1 MPAARGFSLIE
12 TVLAI
17 GLVIGALLTFAQ
29 AVAAGVHTTAAARY
43 RTLATL
49 VAQQKIEF
57 LRSEEAVADGTQVE
71 HFDGGGMTVCA
82 SAVLCPSAMFTAR
95 WSVKPLSQL
104 PSLVVVEVEVGHAH
118 RYYGLV
124 RAVAIRPRS
133 IR

>member
-17 GLVIGALLTFAQ
+17 GLVIGALVIFAQ
-29 AVAAGVHTTAAARY
+29 ALAAGVHTTAAARY

-49 VAQQKIEF
+49 VAQQNIER
-57 LRSEEAVADGTQVE
+57 LRSEASVADGAQVE
-71 HFDGGGMTVCA
+71 HFDAGGQVVCA
-82 SAVLCPSAMFTAR
+82 GVEACPAAMLTAR
-95 WSVKPLSQL
+95 WSVKALARA
-104 PSLVVVEVEVGHAH
+104 PSSIVIEMEVGHAH
-118 RYYGLV
+118 RHHGLV